1 MKFSEFVLSSRERLQ
16 DIRDAS
22 GVIITDPSKD
32 GIRWTSAKLVEV
44 CIGSLHE
51 MSRALI
57 GLRLTN
63 HYNNSALTRLPIPC
77 VIKKDTGLI
86 TFTAPERMYT
96 VLRIQEVGDRSA
108 IYSPV
113 NSEDFFSNRY
123 RSTYVNEKF
132 FTAYLNE
139 TSNKVEH
146 ISSKIPTVDTPAEAI
161 IKVQLDDFYT
171 LASTVDMPFMDIEDL
186 MLDYLEKNADI
197 IQHNP
202 TQVQVLREEIK
213 FKIGILTNEGIKT
226 P

>member
-1 MKFSEFVLSSRERLQ
+1 MKFSEFVLDSRERLQ

-32 GIRWTSAKLVEV
+32 GIRWTSNKLVQL

-51 MSRALI
+51 MSRGLI

-63 HYNNSALTRLPIPC
+63 HYNESALTRLPITC
-77 VIKKDTGLI
+77 IIKTITGVIE
-86 TFTAPERMYT
+86 FTDPDKIYK
-96 VLRIQEVGDRSA
+96 VVRIQEANDRSA

-113 NSEDFFSNRY
+113 SSEDFFSKRY
-123 RSTYVNEKF
+123 RATYVDEKF

-139 TSNKVEH
+139 TTNKVEH
-146 ISSKIPTVDTPAEAI
+146 ISSKIPTADTPAEAV
-161 IKVQLDDFYT
+161 IKVQLDSFYT
-171 LASTVDMPFMDIEDL
+171 LASTEEMPFMDIDDL
-186 MLDYLEKNADI
+186 MLDYVEKNADV

-202 TQVQVLREEIK
+202 TQVQVLREVIK
-213 FKIGILTNEGIKT
+213 FKIGVLTNEGIKT